1 MSLSKPM
8 GFLVRKADFDKF
20 NLTFFIYWKPNF
32 LQNLLIVEIININD
46 KLDLFHETWTPK
58 IIAQLNGQQV
68 KLAKLHGE
76 FVWHNH
82 ADEDEL
88 FYVIKGV
95 LVIRFRE
102 SEVTLHPGE
111 MIVVPAGVDHLPIA
125 QEEVHV
131 MLIEPAAIKHTGN
144 VQHELTKE
152 KLDWI

>member
-1 MSLSKPM
+1 MLMEK
-8 GFLVRKADFDKF
+8 
-20 NLTFFIYWKPNF
+20 
-32 LQNLLIVEIININD
+32 INIAQ
-46 KLDLFHETWTPK
+46 KLDLFKETWTPK
-58 IIAQLNGQQV
+58 IISELNGQQV

-82 ADEDEL
+82 AHEDEL
-88 FYVIKGV
+88 FFVIKGE
-95 LVIRFRE
+95 LIIEFRDKT
-102 SEVTLHPGE
+102 VNLGPGE
-111 MIVVPAGVDHLPIA
+111 MIVVPAGVDHKPIA